1 MKTPDLTT
9 TYLGLSLKN
18 PLVASPGPLTGK
30 IETLERLEAAG
41 IAAVVLPSLFE
52 EQIEGEE
59 VEIARAYEQGTESFA
74 EAITYLPEMED
85 YHTGPNQYL
94 ELVAAAKKTLKVPV
108 LGSLNGT
115 STGGWTEYA
124 RMIQDAGA
132 DALELNIYFLAT
144 DPKATAADIEA
155 RYLELVSAVKKAVRV
170 PVAVK
175 IGPFFSSLPNM
186 ATRLF
191 EAGAD
196 GLVLFNRFYQPDI
209 NLDTLEVGPHLVLS
223 TSDDSRL
230 PLRWIAILRS
240 FLDGSLAATSGVHT
254 GGDVLRLLLAGA
266 DVTMMTSALLKYGP
280 GHVRQLLDG
289 LTTWMVEKEYDSVE
303 QLKGSLS
310 QKNSPNPA
318 AFERANYIKTIT
330 SYSTDLLV

>member
-1 MKTPDLTT
+1 MSIDLRTK
-9 TYLGLSLKN
+9 YLGLDLKN
-18 PLVASPGPLTGK
+18 PLVASPSPLTGK
-30 IETLERLEAAG
+30 LATLHKLADAG

-52 EQIEGEE
+52 EQIEREE
-59 VEIARAYEQGTESFA
+59 VEIARVYEQGTETFA
-74 EAITYLPEMED
+74 EALSYLPEMQD
-85 YHTGPNQYL
+85 YHTGPRSYL
-94 ELVAAAKKTLKVPV
+94 QLVEEAKAELSIPV
-108 LGSLNGT
+108 IGSLNGT
-115 STGGWTEYA
+115 TKGGWLEYA
-124 RMIQDAGA
+124 RMIEGSGA
-132 DALELNIYFLAT
+132 DAIELNIYFMAT
-144 DPKATAADIEA
+144 EPDRTSAEVEQQ
-155 RYLELVSAVKKAVRV
+155 YLELVSAVKEALSI

-175 IGPFFSSLPNM
+175 IGPAFSSLANM
-186 ATRLF
+186 AKRLF

-209 NLDTLEVGPHLVLS
+209 NLDTLAVEPHLVLS
-223 TSDDSRL
+223 TSDESRL

-254 GGDVLRLLLAGA
+254 GGDVLKLMLAGA
-266 DVTMMTSALLKYGP
+266 DVAMLTSALLKFGP

-289 LTTWMVEKEYDSVE
+289 LTIWMTEKEYTSIE

-310 QKNSPNPA
+310 QKNSPDPA